1 MHFQIEWN
9 RGVLRSLL
17 LLALL
22 TAAPGSQVRAGR
34 GRRLEVRLGTQIGRQ
49 AVVTEWGSWGQWSG
63 CSSTC
68 GEGVSFRTRTCI
80 RFSDGQRCPDE
91 QRQYRVCSQ
100 QPCSSNAGDFRA
112 MQCSLYNR
120 KPILGNGDHY
130 QWVPFLGAP
139 NPCDLHC
146 LADGHNFYYTFG
158 RALDG
163 TSCHPQAEG
172 VCVNGGCLVAGCDG
186 VLGSGSRRDVCAVCG
201 GRNDS
206 CYLERRVFQGRLP
219 SPGFFGYINVTR
231 IPAGATS
238 IRVTDSSRNY
248 LAVLAADRRYLLNG
262 DWLIDAPGV
271 YAGAGTTLHYRRSYE
286 NHETLEAEGPT
297 AEELHILVL
306 LQEQAPSIE
315 YEFWLPRGRYGDFSS
330 MSSPLRQ
337 AEGAV
342 MEGPV
347 SPVSAARGQTSPQTP
362 GIPYSLLPATQTSKP
377 RLHMQKETD
386 TSSRT
391 HFSDSAQHTGTC
403 GVCRAAKGKSRRA
416 QLYCSSDFVF
426 RVKIL
431 SRVVQGSETRLEVQV
446 KQTYKNRFG
455 LVHREFVWLPDACAC
470 PPVLEHRE
478 YVLMAV
484 QHVNHERTL
493 NRILVPSHGY
503 ARLWSPRE
511 DRLLR
516 ELDGHCR

>member
-1 MHFQIEWN
+1 
-9 RGVLRSLL
+9 
-17 LLALL
+17 
-22 TAAPGSQVRAGR
+22 
-34 GRRLEVRLGTQIGRQ
+34 
-49 AVVTEWGSWGQWSG
+49 
-63 CSSTC
+63 
-68 GEGVSFRTRTCI
+68 
-80 RFSDGQRCPDE
+80 
-91 QRQYRVCSQ
+91 
-100 QPCSSNAGDFRA
+100 

-120 KPILGNGDHY
+120 KPILGNRNHY

-158 RALDG
+158 RVLDG

-186 VLGSGSRRDVCAVCG
+186 VLGSGSRRDVCGVCG

-206 CYLERRVFQGRLP
+206 CYLERHVFQGRLP

-271 YAGAGTTLHYRRSYE
+271 YAGAGTTLHYRRTYE
-286 NHETLEAEGPT
+286 NRETLEAEGPT

-306 LQEQAPSIE
+306 PQEQAPSIE
-315 YEFWLPRGRYGDFSS
+315 YKFWLPRGRYGDFRGV
-330 MSSPLRQ
+330 SSPLRQ
-337 AEGAV
+337 AE
-342 MEGPV
+342 
-347 SPVSAARGQTSPQTP
+347 
-362 GIPYSLLPATQTSKP
+362 
-377 RLHMQKETD
+377 
-386 TSSRT
+386 
-391 HFSDSAQHTGTC
+391 GTC
-403 GVCRAAKGKSRRA
+403 GVCRAAKGKTRRA

-455 LVHREFVWLPDACAC
+455 LVHREFVWLPDTCAC
-470 PPVLEHRE
+470 PTVLEHRE